1 MSSSLQTFLTKYIK
15 FNYDVKGLYSH
26 LILSINLGFMGIFDS
41 PYNNTISFLY
51 SIRKHNTIHLFLA
64 YPINQSTVSL
74 RYSGSLSSLTTCGP
88 GGEVGGE
95 GLAATD
101 PVGRHGVNGRRA
113 ATGSK
118 GR

>member
-1 MSSSLQTFLTKYIK
+1 MSSSLQPFLAKYIK

-26 LILSINLGFMGIFDS
+26 LILSINLGFMGILDS
-41 PYNNTISFLY
+41 LYNKTVSLKF
-51 SIRKHNTIHLFLA
+51 SIRKHNTTYLFLA

-101 PVGRHGVNGRRA
+101 PVGGHGVNGRRA